1 MTVSHAEQPAR
12 TDDSTFQT
20 HIVCGVSAIA
30 ELRQEWQALF
40 VSLPESTWSYAPE
53 VFASWI
59 DTLRDIDNVRILT
72 TRDKDGNLR
81 GLYALILDFARR
93 GPSCAPR
100 FDYDPQD
107 RSLINNQRLRP
118 VPLRQLTVMA
128 SLPATMLWVGPLCQP
143 SDCQQVY
150 KSMAA
155 AILGLKGWDVLIL
168 PAFEGP
174 QSKDWRAAFAAC
186 NVQTRLQTLN
196 RDVSNLR
203 QIGSFQE
210 VVNRQ
215 SAKFRQN
222 VRRAQKVAGNEG
234 MNIRMHVG
242 HKAVAAQFET
252 VATVARNSW
261 KHQGRADAQV
271 HIAYDGRQQKFFER
285 LMASTNIG
293 GTPIVAVASDAKG
306 PVSVLT
312 LLHFGSSVTALLTFW
327 DGRLDKASPGL
338 LLLGAAIDW
347 TAQHEA
353 TRFEMNTTA
362 SWLRHLSDTTQTVN
376 NIVVFNPGPYGR
388 ALGQLARLSGRLP

>member
-1 MTVSHAEQPAR
+1 MTASHAEQPAR

-20 HIVCGVSAIA
+20 QIICGVKDIS
-30 ELRQEWQALF
+30 ELRQEWQELF
-40 VSLPESTWSYAPE
+40 GSLPDSTWSYAPE

-59 DTLRDIDNVRILT
+59 DTLRAIDNVHILT
-72 TRDKDGNLR
+72 TRDKDGHLR
-81 GLYALILDFARR
+81 GLYTLILDFARR

-107 RSLINNQRLRP
+107 RSLITNQRLRP

-128 SLPATMLWVGPLCQP
+128 SLPATMLWVGPLCH
-143 SDCQQVY
+143 STDSQQVY
-150 KSMAA
+150 MSMAA
-155 AILGLKGWDVLIL
+155 AILGLKGWDVLVL
-168 PAFEGP
+168 PAFEGT
-174 QSKDWRAAFAAC
+174 QSEDWRTAFAAC
-186 NVQTRLQTLN
+186 NVQTRLQALN

-215 SAKFRQN
+215 SGKFRQN
-222 VRRAQKVAGNEG
+222 VRRAQKVAANEG
-234 MNIRMHVG
+234 MNIQMHVG
-242 HKAVAAQFET
+242 HEAVAGQLET

-271 HIAYDGRQQKFFER
+271 HIAYDGRQQEFFER
-285 LMASTNIG
+285 LMVSKNIG

-306 PVSVLT
+306 PLSVVT
-312 LLHFGSSVTALLTFW
+312 LLQFGSSVTALLTFW

-347 TAQHEA
+347 TAEHEA

-362 SWLRHLSDTTQTVN
+362 SWLRHIADTTLTVN
-376 NIVVFNPGPYGR
+376 NIVVFNPTFYGR